1 VYLRHTTVRR
11 GGKTHT
17 YWRLVRSVRCGRK
30 VRQETVA
37 QLGELDAEGRLAAR
51 SLAERL
57 VGVERQPGLFDDD
70 IPAEPIPLDLR
81 GLFLE
86 RGRRFGDVWLA
97 WRLWQALGLD
107 QFLERLLPRGREEVP
122 WATMIA
128 VLVIA
133 RLCEPSSELHIAE
146 DWFRRTALDDLLG
159 VPEAKVNDDRCYRAL
174 DRVLTQSEALQGH
187 LKEQLGALFGLE
199 YDLLLYDVTST
210 YFEGLAEANPLAQ
223 RGYSRDHRPD
233 CKQVCIGLVVTR
245 EGFPLGFEVFAGNRH
260 DSTTLREIVA
270 RMEQRYGRAQRVWAL
285 DRGMVSEEHLHW
297 LRERGSRYIVG
308 TPKNQLRAYERHLL
322 EGEWSMIRDGLQV
335 QLVRGADHAHG
346 GANDEAGN
354 DANDVETYILCRSAD
369 RAAKE
374 QAMRQRFAE
383 RIELGLATLTQS
395 CAQKQQAPGVIERRV
410 GRLLERNQRAARFYD
425 VRVAATAIGAAVL
438 TWQRRDD
445 AWRQACACDGCYIL
459 RSNVTDWSA
468 EELWH
473 AYIQLT
479 EAEAAFRIHKDSL
492 RLRPVWHQTAP
503 RVTAHILVCF
513 LAYVLRKTLE
523 GWCRRAGL
531 GSSVTTVLEELAR
544 IQSTDVVVPTRDG
557 RQVRLRCV
565 VRPDRP
571 QTLLLA
577 RLGLELPQR
586 LRLPKGLAQPAAEP
600 SIGQM

>member
-1 VYLRHTTVRR
+1 MYLRHSTVRR

-37 QLGELDAEGRLAAR
+37 QLGELDAGGRLAAR
-51 SLAERL
+51 SLAEQI

-70 IPAEPIPLDLR
+70 TPAEPIPLNLR
-81 GLFLE
+81 GLRLE

-107 QFLERLLPRGREEVP
+107 QLLARLLPAGREDVP
-122 WATMIA
+122 WATMAA

-146 DWFRRTALDDLLG
+146 DWFRRTALDDLLD
-159 VPEAKVNDDRCYRAL
+159 VPETKVNADRCYRGL
-174 DRVLTQSEALQGH
+174 DQLRAHSEALQVH
-187 LKEQLGALFGLE
+187 LKEHVGTLFGLE

-223 RGYSRDHRPD
+223 RGYSRDHRSD

-245 EGFPLGFEVFAGNRH
+245 DGFPLGFEVFAGNRH

-270 RMEQRYGRAQRVWAL
+270 RMEERYGKAQRVWAL
-285 DRGMVSEEHLHW
+285 DRGMVSEEHLDW

-308 TPKNQLRAYERHLL
+308 TPKNQLRAYERQLL
-322 EGEWSMIRDGLQV
+322 EGEWSAIRDGLQV
-335 QLVRGADHAHG
+335 QLVRGDDG
-346 GANDEAGN
+346 
-354 DANDVETYILCRSAD
+354 VETFILCRSEE

-374 QAMRQRFAE
+374 QAMRQRFAQ
-383 RIELGLATLTQS
+383 RIELGLTKLAQS
-395 CAQKQQAPGVIERRV
+395 CDRAPQTPGVIERRV

-425 VRVAATAIGAAVL
+425 IRVQTTADGAAHL
-438 TWQRRDD
+438 QWQRRDES
-445 AWRQACACDGCYIL
+445 WQQACACDGCYIL

-479 EAEAAFRIHKDSL
+479 EAEAAFRIQKDSL
-492 RLRPVWHQTAP
+492 QLRPVWHQIP
-503 RVTAHILVCF
+503 ERVTAHILVCF

-531 GSSVTTVLEELAR
+531 GSSATTVLEEMAR
-544 IQSTDVVVPTRDG
+544 IQSTDVVVPTQDG

-565 VRPDRP
+565 VRPDAA
-571 QTLLLA
+571 QSILLQ
-577 RLGLELPQR
+577 RLGLDLPHR
-586 LRLPKGLAQPAAEP
+586 LRLPRGLAAE
-600 SIGQM
+600 

>member
-37 QLGELDAEGRLAAR
+37 QLGELDADGRLAAR
-51 SLAERL
+51 SLAEQL
-57 VGVERQPGLFDDD
+57 IGVERQPGLFDDD
-70 IPAEPIPLDLR
+70 VPAEPIALDLR
-81 GLFLE
+81 GLRLE

-107 QFLERLLPRGREEVP
+107 QLLERLLPRGREDVS
-122 WATMIA
+122 WATMAA

-159 VPEAKVNDDRCYRAL
+159 VPETKVNDDRCYRAL
-174 DRVLTQSEALQGH
+174 DRVLEHSAALQVH
-187 LKEQLGALFGLE
+187 LKEQVGTLFGLE

-210 YFEGLAEANPLAQ
+210 YFDGLAEANPLAQ

-245 EGFPLGFEVFAGNRH
+245 DGFPLGFEVFAGNRH
-260 DSTTLREIVA
+260 DATTLREIVEC
-270 RMEQRYGRAQRVWAL
+270 MEARYGQAQRVWAL
-285 DRGMVSEEHLHW
+285 DRGMVSEEHLAW
-297 LRERGSRYIVG
+297 LRQRGSRYIVG
-308 TPKNQLRAYERHLL
+308 TPKNQLRAYERQLL
-322 EGEWSMIRDGLQV
+322 EGAWSAIRDGLEV
-335 QLVRGADHAHG
+335 QLAPAADG
-346 GANDEAGN
+346 
-354 DANDVETYILCRSAD
+354 VETYILCRSAE
-369 RAAKE
+369 RVCKE

-383 RIELGLATLTQS
+383 RIELGLLKLAQS
-395 CAQKQQAPGVIERRV
+395 CERARQTPGVIERRV

-425 VRVAATAIGAAVL
+425 IRVSASADGAAQVE
-438 TWQRRDD
+438 WQRRDD

-468 EELWH
+468 EELWR

-492 RLRPVWHQTAP
+492 QLRPVWHQIAP

-531 GSSVTTVLEELAR
+531 GSSATTVLEEIGR
-544 IQSTDVVVPTRDG
+544 IQSTDVVVPTQDG

-565 VRPDRP
+565 VRPDAA
-571 QTLLLA
+571 QSILLD
-577 RLGLELPQR
+577 RLGLDLPQR
-586 LRLPKGLAQPAAEP
+586 LRIPRGLR
-600 SIGQM
+600 